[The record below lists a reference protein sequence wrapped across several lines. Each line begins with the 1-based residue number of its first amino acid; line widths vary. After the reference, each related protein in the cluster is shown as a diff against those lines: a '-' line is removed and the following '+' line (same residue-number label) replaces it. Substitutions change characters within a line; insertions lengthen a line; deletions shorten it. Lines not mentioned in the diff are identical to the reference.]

1 MNIFKDKIIKTF
13 HLLNVFPLAGLDP
26 AGPGFQTNGNG
37 LNRSCAQYVQVLH
50 TNAGELGTNKS
61 IGDADFFANFGTVI
75 QPGCPFKQC
84 GHAKA
89 LFYYYA
95 SLFSQNEFIGV
106 DCEQQD
112 AKQIDLNSRFGL
124 FTDGKVGEF
133 CFNTTACFPYTVLQS
148 ENTTEYDN
156 SSADSFEELASIIE
170 QTNLILSESNET
182 KDPLDIEFDKIISDN
197 NNNRCDLIDG
207 ENC

>member
-1 MNIFKDKIIKTF
+1 MGTF
-13 HLLNVFPLAGLDP
+13 HLLNVLPLSGLDP

-112 AKQIDLNSRFGL
+112 AKQIDLNSRFGY
-124 FTDGKVGEF
+124 FTDGKIGEF
-133 CFNTTACFPYTVLQS
+133 CFNTTACFPYTLPQS
-148 ENTTEYDN
+148 ENMTEYVN
-156 SSADSFEELASIIE
+156 SSAPDSLAEFASIIE

-182 KDPLDIEFDKIISDN
+182 NDPTNIEFHQINSD
-197 NNNRCDLIDG
+197 NNNRCDPNDG

>member
-1 MNIFKDKIIKTF
+1 M
-13 HLLNVFPLAGLDP
+13 
-26 AGPGFQTNGNG
+26 
-37 LNRSCAQYVQVLH
+37 QVLH
-50 TNAGELGTNKS
+50 TNGGELGTNKS
-61 IGDADFFANFGTVI
+61 IGDADFFANYGSVI

-112 AKQIDLNSRFGL
+112 AKQIDLNSRFGF
-124 FTDGKVGEF
+124 FTDGKIGEF

-148 ENTTEYDN
+148 DDEYFNSTNAIDEAAIDSSEN
-156 SSADSFEELASIIE
+156 
-170 QTNLILSESNET
+170 TNLIVADQTLEKLTKFKNHKFYKPRPADDSE
-182 KDPLDIEFDKIISDN
+182 F
-197 NNNRCDLIDG
+197 
-207 ENC
+207 